1 MVPAAV
7 VPFAPSTGLARAAPP
22 AAARPGAGANPAGGA
37 GCLRVLTPAGGT
49 MPHAPL
55 LLDQCSGAS
64 WLLACD
70 PVQPAQPVP
79 ASPPVKEN

>member
-1 MVPAAV
+1 
-7 VPFAPSTGLARAAPP
+7 
-22 AAARPGAGANPAGGA
+22 
-37 GCLRVLTPAGGT
+37 